1 MKTAALKREDGSLL
15 CERCAIASNPLTRF
29 RGLMGRRSLAP
40 GAGMLFTH
48 TGSIHMFF
56 MRFPI
61 DAVFC
66 DRDLRVLQ
74 VARDLQPWRTAAK
87 RGAKSVIELR
97 AGAATG
103 VEPGERLLLE

>member
-1 MKTAALKREDGSLL
+1 MKTATLKKEDGTLL
-15 CERCAIASNPLTRF
+15 CERCAIASNPWTRF
-29 RGLMGRRSLAP
+29 RGLMGRRSLAA
-40 GAGMLFTH
+40 GEGMLFTR

-56 MRFPI
+56 MRFPV

-74 VARDLQPWRTAAK
+74 VTRDLQPWRTAAK

-97 AGAATG
+97 TGGAAG
-103 VEPGERLLLE
+103 LEAGERLLLE